1 MSLVILSFL
10 PIFIPAA
17 FLLGGWHLGRAT
29 TERTPYKAV
38 WLSRGLLMLF
48 LATFPVSYF
57 FADAWQSSN
66 LIRHTSLSQIML
78 GLVTIMG
85 WVLITFSQNY
95 MAGQANQKRYYR
107 WLMFT
112 LASVAITVT
121 SNHLVTFWL
130 GWLGISLSLHNLLTF
145 YPDRPRAIL
154 AAHKKFIVARL
165 AELALLAAFV
175 ILYQAHGS
183 LYISDILNTLTLQAD
198 AGIRLS
204 TTDHFAAVLIAIAA
218 LIKCAQLP
226 FHGWLIQVVE
236 SPTPISALL
245 HAGVINLGGYLVL
258 LFAPLVAQSS
268 AAIWLLLLIA
278 GLSTLASALVMTT
291 RISVKVRLAWS
302 TSAQMGLML
311 MEFALGLYELVLLHL
326 LAHSFYKAYSFL
338 NSGNA
343 INDTLRLSLSGASKP
358 HHSTGHSVQHGN
370 ESKPSLKTWLV
381 TIAFCSLV
389 ALLVRTVFGLE
400 GALSTWWLFALAMT
414 LLIIQWQASEHA
426 PSLPYILFVS
436 AFLCVA
442 YAALK
447 LFFHILFP
455 ITHIGHTAALSLTDL
470 WAMALFSLLFVIN
483 ALLHYQVHLPA
494 VRRLSIALFA
504 GLYLDEW
511 LTRLVLK
518 VWPVTLPA
526 RAKDQHNTSAIDD
539 SATL

>member
-1 MSLVILSFL
+1 MSFL
-10 PIFIPAA
+10 PIFIPIM
-17 FLLGGWHLGRAT
+17 FFLGGWYAGRTNTASV
-29 TERTPYKAV
+29 PQKAV
-38 WLSRGLLMLF
+38 WLSRSLLMIF
-48 LATFPVSYF
+48 LLMFPISYV
-57 FADAWQSSN
+57 FADAWQASHW
-66 LIRHTSLSQIML
+66 IRHTSLSQIML

-85 WVLITFSQNY
+85 WVLITFSRHY
-95 MAGQANQKRYYR
+95 MAGQTRSKRYYR

-112 LASVAITVT
+112 LASVSVTVT
-121 SNHLVTFWL
+121 SNHLVVFWL

-165 AELALLAAFV
+165 AELALLVAFV
-175 ILYQAHGS
+175 LLYQTHGS

-198 AGIRLS
+198 ANIELS
-204 TTDHFAAVLIAIAA
+204 NTDHIAATLIALAA

-268 AAIWLLLLIA
+268 YAIWLLLLIS

-343 INDTLRLSLSGASKP
+343 INDTLRLTLSGASANGRLSENKP
-358 HHSTGHSVQHGN
+358 TLTAWFSVIALSTAGV
-370 ESKPSLKTWLV
+370 
-381 TIAFCSLV
+381 F
-389 ALLVRTVFGLE
+389 LVRTLFGFD
-400 GALSTWWLFALAMT
+400 GALSTWWLLALAIS
-414 LLIIQWQASEHA
+414 LLVLQWRASEHA
-426 PSLPYILFVS
+426 PSLLSICVVS
-436 AFLCVA
+436 IFLCVI
-442 YAALK
+442 YATLK
-447 LFFHILFP
+447 DTVRVMFP
-455 ITHIGHTAALSLTDL
+455 ITHIGHTDAFSLADL
-470 WAMALFSLLFVIN
+470 WAILLFSLLFIIN
-483 ALLHYQVHLPA
+483 ALLHYQVHLSW
-494 VRRLSIALFA
+494 VRRLSITLFA

-511 LTRLVLK
+511 LTRLVLRI
-518 VWPVTLPA
+518 WPVTLPA
-526 RAKDQHNTSAIDD
+526 RAKDQHNAPHYSHSANDR
-539 SATL
+539 